1 MSKKLTSTLL
11 LFAISAGFF
20 VFGITNFLSA
30 TNPEDHILYSLYLL
44 VAVIAFIAV
53 LRLPRK
59 SE

>member
-1 MSKKLTSTLL
+1 MSRKLTSTIL

-20 VFGITNFLSA
+20 VFGITHIVSA
-30 TNPEDHILYSLYLL
+30 QNAEDYIIYSLYLL
-44 VAVIAFIAV
+44 VALVAFIAV